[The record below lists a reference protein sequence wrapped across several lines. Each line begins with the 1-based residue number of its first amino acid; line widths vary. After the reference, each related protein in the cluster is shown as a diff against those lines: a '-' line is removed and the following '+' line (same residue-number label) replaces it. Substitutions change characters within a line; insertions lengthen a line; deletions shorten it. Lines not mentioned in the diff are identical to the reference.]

1 MNRPRAF
8 IIYNQVILVGENVPN
23 RRDMP
28 LIVSD
33 GLPASEFFL
42 GDYDTHKFP
51 YKFYPASCASMNTDN
66 LLFHL
71 WLVKKY
77 PDIVDPYEY
86 FDDKNPFRPIVLA
99 GPLDND
105 DMGDFES

>member
-1 MNRPRAF
+1 
-8 IIYNQVILVGENVPN
+8 
-23 RRDMP
+23 
-28 LIVSD
+28 
-33 GLPASEFFL
+33 
-42 GDYDTHKFP
+42 
-51 YKFYPASCASMNTDN
+51 MNTDN